1 MSRLFK
7 CGIAT
12 WVLVALGWMACSA
25 VWAGTVQGTATY
37 RERIV
42 LPPDAVFEAVLQD
55 VSRADAPA
63 AVLGRARLEPAG
75 RPPFKF
81 EIPYDDAAVQQ
92 GRRYTVRATVTHQG
106 RLLFTTDRIVPV
118 LDGRNAPLKLQ
129 LVSARKGPS
138 GGRPAGG
145 VGPLPASYEGEIP
158 GAGGPVA
165 WHLDLLPEG
174 RYQLRMT
181 YVGKPEPNRFD
192 DIGRWTVERESG
204 RIVLR
209 GEREDPVFLMPVEGG
224 AVLRKLDTD
233 GRPIESG
240 RNDRLRRQQQASPIE
255 PRLALTGLFTYL
267 ADAASITLCA
277 DGQRLPVAMEA
288 DYRALETAYR
298 QARPQP
304 GEAVLASL
312 EGLIT
317 HRPSTEESRPQ
328 QTTLVVERFIAVRP
342 GESCGNRMAD
352 SPLRGTTWK
361 LLRLGDKPVSQADRQ
376 REAHLLLA
384 NDEMRVSGSGGCNR
398 ITGSFELDGD
408 RLRFGQMAS
417 TRMACPEGMEQE
429 QRFLDALE
437 KVEHY
442 RIRDSH
448 LEFLDAAGAVITR
461 FEAVDLR

>member
-1 MSRLFK
+1 
-7 CGIAT
+7 
-12 WVLVALGWMACSA
+12 MACSA
-25 VWAGTVQGTATY
+25 VWAGTVKGTATY
-37 RERIV
+37 LERIA
-42 LPPDAVFEAVLQD
+42 LPSDAVFEALLQD

-63 AVLGRARLEPAG
+63 VVLGRARIEPAG

-81 EIPYDDAAVQQ
+81 EIAYDDATVQQ
-92 GRRYTVRATVTHQG
+92 GRRYTVRASVTHQG
-106 RLLFTTDRIVPV
+106 RLLFTTDRMVPV
-118 LDGRNAPLKLQ
+118 LDGRNAPVKLR

-165 WHLDLLPEG
+165 WHLDLLSEG

-192 DIGRWTVERESG
+192 DIGRWALERESG
-204 RIVLR
+204 RIELR

-224 AVLRKLDTD
+224 AALRKLDTE

-240 RNDRLRRQQQASPIE
+240 HNDRLLRQLQATPIE
-255 PRLALTGLFTYL
+255 PRLTVTGMFTHM
-267 ADAASITLCA
+267 ADAAGITLCA
-277 DGQRLPVAMEA
+277 DGRRLPVAMEA
-288 DYRALETAYR
+288 DFKALEAAYR
-298 QARPQP
+298 QARLQP

-317 HRPSTEESRPQ
+317 QRPSMEESRPQ
-328 QTTLVVERFIAVRP
+328 QATLVVERFIAVRP
-342 GESCGNRMAD
+342 GETCGSRMVD
-352 SPLRGTTWK
+352 SPLRGTTWN
-361 LLRLGDKPVSQADRQ
+361 LVRLGDRPVLAVERQ
-376 REAHLLLA
+376 REAHLVLSK
-384 NDEMRVSGSGGCNR
+384 DEMRASGSGGCNR
-398 ITGSFELDGD
+398 ITGSFELEGN

-429 QRFLDALE
+429 QRFLDSLE

-442 RIRDSH
+442 RIRGSH